1 MYDPSEDGPMVAG
14 SRYDF
19 TQNKVLNSQ
28 SRGME
33 SSLSSSLQEDDEDSE
48 DDIERESLRIKKGVN
63 QGRKPEPLKGRG
75 MPSHF

>member
-1 MYDPSEDGPMVAG
+1 
-14 SRYDF
+14 
-19 TQNKVLNSQ
+19 
-28 SRGME
+28 ME

>member
-1 MYDPSEDGPMVAG
+1 MVAS

-63 QGRKPEPLKGRG
+63 
-75 MPSHF
+75 

>member
-1 MYDPSEDGPMVAG
+1 MYDPSEDGPMVAS

-19 TQNKVLNSQ
+19 TQNKAVNSQ

-63 QGRKPEPLKGRG
+63 
-75 MPSHF
+75 